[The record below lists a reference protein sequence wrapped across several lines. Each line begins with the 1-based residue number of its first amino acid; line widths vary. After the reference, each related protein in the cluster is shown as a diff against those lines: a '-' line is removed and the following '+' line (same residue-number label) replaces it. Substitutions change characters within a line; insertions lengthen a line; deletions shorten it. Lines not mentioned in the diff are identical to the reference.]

1 VLRPLRVPTPRPA
14 RTPALTPRRPPR
26 SPRVDWWTREG
37 IPGGVD
43 CGAPADMADPAVLP
57 GSRAVDG
64 GGMAGT
70 EGAPATPEFRFEAR
84 RARLDWRLLHAVDV
98 DRVMRENDIDTLESA
113 LVRHRA
119 RADRRRDRVFRPIQ
133 RQLFPAPLRPARRD
147 RRRVRR
153 SSRDPHRSSPPPD
166 LPSHRF
172 VPSPLPDPRARRR
185 RSRSATSRSR
195 ILAT

>member
-1 VLRPLRVPTPRPA
+1 M
-14 RTPALTPRRPPR
+14 
-26 SPRVDWWTREG
+26 DGWTREG

-119 RADRRRDRVFRPIQ
+119 RPSMRRGARD
-133 RQLFPAPLRPARRD
+133 A
-147 RRRVRR
+147 
-153 SSRDPHRSSPPPD
+153 
-166 LPSHRF
+166 
-172 VPSPLPDPRARRR
+172 
-185 RSRSATSRSR
+185 
-195 ILAT
+195 